1 MFFCH
6 HFLVSYIGYSVRF
19 LLFFIESPVIAS
31 GSPILELFCLP
42 IKINGHIF
50 FPIISSCTNFKG
62 YTNKALYMC
71 PQVLV
76 PGLRLLPCLH
86 GFRLKGSANP
96 NFENSPQ
103 GWTLV
108 RLSKKPRRWVLCLLV
123 LSIDQ
128 APGLFLHRRVVGGSK
143 QLAIEIVISI
153 VP

>member
-1 MFFCH
+1 
-6 HFLVSYIGYSVRF
+6 
-19 LLFFIESPVIAS
+19 
-31 GSPILELFCLP
+31 
-42 IKINGHIF
+42 
-50 FPIISSCTNFKG
+50 
-62 YTNKALYMC
+62 MC

-96 NFENSPQ
+96 NYENSPQ

-128 APGLFLHRRVVGGSK
+128 APVWRQPAVTVAVTETEVSAGCSWPSLDPRIFEVG
-143 QLAIEIVISI
+143 Q
-153 VP
+153 